1 MRGQQSSQAAG
12 SKRADTHSPPRQ
24 QHAGFV
30 NDKAVAISAEGD
42 KGVSFQSKKAKSV
55 HQPAKAGHKTT
66 FGGHNRKYVL
76 RPYLSSYPY
85 GISASTSRK
94 VLILGTKVC

>member
-1 MRGQQSSQAAG
+1 MLTTSSLE
-12 SKRADTHSPPRQ
+12 

-55 HQPAKAGHKTT
+55 HQPAKAGHKTS
-66 FGGHNRKYVL
+66 FAGHNRKYVETIQSFCGHKL
-76 RPYLSSYPY
+76 A
-85 GISASTSRK
+85 I
-94 VLILGTKVC
+94 